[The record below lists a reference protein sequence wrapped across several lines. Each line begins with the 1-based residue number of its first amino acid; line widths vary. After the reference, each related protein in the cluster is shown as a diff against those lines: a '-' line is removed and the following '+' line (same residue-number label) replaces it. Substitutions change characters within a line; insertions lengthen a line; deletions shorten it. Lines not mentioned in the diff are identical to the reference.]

1 MTQPSQEPM
10 QLQLTVAALQRLHLD
25 YGSLFK
31 EPKSQL
37 LTLDFLKC
45 LHQLS
50 QGVNDVDKVI
60 ALGVHCIN

>member
-10 QLQLTVAALQRLHLD
+10 QLQLTVAALESLHLD
-25 YGSLFK
+25 YGSLLK

-37 LTLDFLKC
+37 LTLDLLES

-50 QGVNDVDKVI
+50 QGVNDVDQVI
-60 ALGVHCIN
+60 ALGVDCIN